1 MIKRRHLMALF
12 CASLMGFSGAAPA
25 WAQITLNKNSD
36 MHFGKVEYSSSHNGA
51 VRLGTNGNVSVIGSG
66 LVYVSGGN
74 AANVSVTAGNSDVIE
89 IKCDTSGTLT
99 PDGGGSELTIENTEV
114 AINSG
119 TAFGSGQECHGIGG
133 ADQPAATVDLSV
145 TANPTILIGGEV
157 VIPANE
163 LSALEY
169 STGNAGGSPITLSV
183 TFQ

>member
-1 MIKRRHLMALF
+1 MIIRWRDIAVFLTVFLCF
-12 CASLMGFSGAAPA
+12 TGTNPA
-25 WAQITLNKNSD
+25 QAQITLNKNSD
-36 MHFGKVEYSSSHNGA
+36 MHFGKVEYSSAHNGA
-51 VRLGTNGNVSVIGSG
+51 VRLGTNGNINVIGSG
-66 LVYVSGGN
+66 LVYVSGGA

-99 PDGGGSELTIENTEV
+99 PDGGGSELSIENIEV

-119 TAFGSGQECHGIGG
+119 TAFGSGQECHGTGG
-133 ADQPAATVDLSV
+133 ADQPATTVDLSV
-145 TANPTILIGGEV
+145 TSNPTILIGGEV

-183 TFQ
+183 IFQ